1 MTSIAVLAS
10 GRGSNLQALIA
21 AVQDGRID
29 GNLACVISDQP
40 QAYALQRA
48 RDAGIEAQVI
58 ADGDEPK
65 LRDALAACG
74 TQLVCLAGYM
84 RILSPRTIAA
94 HAGRILNIHP
104 SLLPRHRGLHTHQR
118 VLEAGDQEHGCSVH
132 FATAELDAGPIII
145 QARIPVL
152 PDDTADTLAQRV
164 LDQEH
169 RIYPLAVQ
177 WFCAGQLQLA
187 DGTIQL
193 HGQPLAEPVRYEAL

>member
-21 AVQDGRID
+21 AVQDGRIE
-29 GNLACVISDQP
+29 GRLACVLSDQP

-58 ADGDEPK
+58 ADGDETK

-74 TQLVCLAGYM
+74 AQLVCLAGYM
-84 RILSPRTIAA
+84 RILSAQTIAA

-104 SLLPRHRGLHTHQR
+104 SLLPRHRGLRTHQR
-118 VLEAGDQEHGCSVH
+118 ALEAGDREHGCSVH
-132 FATAELDAGPIII
+132 FATAELDAGPVII
-145 QARIPVL
+145 QARVPVL
-152 PDDTADTLAQRV
+152 PDDTADALAQRV
-164 LDQEH
+164 LEQEH
-169 RIYPLAVQ
+169 QIYPLAVQ

-187 DGTIQL
+187 DGTIRL
-193 HGQPLAEPVRYEAL
+193 HGQPLAEPVRYETL